1 MRKDSQMNNGWIKIH
16 RKFID
21 WQWFGSS
28 EAVHLFIYLTLKAN
42 HADKMWQGHEVKR
55 GELITSIGHLSIAT
69 GISQRSVRTLLK
81 KFANTGE
88 IEVKTT
94 NKFTIVTICKYE
106 CYQLTD
112 EENDKQN
119 VTQTTNK
126 RQTTDK
132 QVTTNKN
139 DKNYKNEKNEEN
151 IYRAFDHLEISR
163 PEFDKL
169 VAEGWSPTQVD
180 DILNRIENYKKNK
193 DYKNLYR
200 TAMNWLAKEPKKG
213 TIQTPKVYMVFYKKQ
228 NENGKFVNM
237 EISVTDEG
245 LQELKN
251 SGVEI
256 YRIVEPEIKNLG
268 GVVL

>member
-1 MRKDSQMNNGWIKIH
+1 MLPDEIAGKLIKHIFAYVNDENPVADELVLQLAFEPIKMQLKRDLRH
-16 RKFID
+16 WDAVREKR
-21 WQWFGSS
+21 S
-28 EAVHLFIYLTLKAN
+28 ESGKLGGRPKKQEEAKKAN
-42 HADKMWQGHEVKR
+42 GFLEKQTKA
-55 GELITSIGHLSIAT
+55 
-69 GISQRSVRTLLK
+69 K
-81 KFANTGE
+81 KAVN
-88 IEVKTT
+88 V
-94 NKFTIVTICKYE
+94 NV
-106 CYQLTD
+106 
-112 EENDKQN
+112 N
-119 VTQTTNK
+119 VTDNVNGNVINK
-126 RQTTDK
+126 
-132 QVTTNKN
+132 
-139 DKNYKNEKNEEN
+139 EN

-200 TAMNWLAKEPKKG
+200 TALNWLAKEPKKG
-213 TIQTPKVYMVFYKKQ
+213 TIQTPKSYMVFYKKQ
-228 NENGKFVNM
+228 NDAGKFVNM
-237 EISVTDEG
+237 EISVTQEG